1 VSKAEDAFDLCGDMR
16 CTRIFREAD
25 CNGACPLFNDR
36 MKMVGSIYM
45 VLPDDT
51 AGFVGR
57 LPRPYPIQDA
67 NSPNRAANNV
77 EPAPEYPPSGLIPSS
92 LDQA

>member
-1 VSKAEDAFDLCGDMR
+1 MSKAEDAFDLCDDMR

-25 CNGACPLFNDR
+25 CTGACPRFDAR
-36 MKMVGSIYM
+36 MRMVGSIYM
-45 VLPDDT
+45 IMPDDS

-57 LPRPYPIQDA
+57 LPRQLA
-67 NSPNRAANNV
+67 TSPNRAANKV
-77 EPAPEYPPSGLIPSS
+77 EPAPGYEGSGPNLPP

>member
-1 VSKAEDAFDLCGDMR
+1 MSKAEDAFDLCDDMR

-25 CNGACPLFNDR
+25 CTGACPRFDDR

-45 VLPDDT
+45 VMPDDS

-57 LPRPYPIQDA
+57 LPRPYA
-67 NSPNRAANNV
+67 TSPNRAANSD

>member
-1 VSKAEDAFDLCGDMR
+1 MSHVPDLCEDMACLNIFKADN
-16 CTRIFREAD
+16 CT
-25 CNGACPLFNDR
+25 GACPRFDDR

-45 VLPDDT
+45 VMPDDS

-57 LPRPYPIQDA
+57 LPRQLA
-67 NSPNRAANNV
+67 TSPNRAANKV
-77 EPAPEYPPSGLIPSS
+77 EPAPGYEGSGPNLPP